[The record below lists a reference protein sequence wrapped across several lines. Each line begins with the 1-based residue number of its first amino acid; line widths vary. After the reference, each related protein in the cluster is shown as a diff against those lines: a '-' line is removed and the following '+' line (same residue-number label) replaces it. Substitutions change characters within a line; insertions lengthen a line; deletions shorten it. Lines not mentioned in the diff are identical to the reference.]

1 MSRLQRVVAA
11 ILLFP
16 IAAGAAAGVAAA
28 QPARPNVV
36 LIIADDLGWGDL
48 GSYGSP
54 LMRTPRLDRLA
65 GQGVRFTAAYV
76 AAAVCSPS
84 RAGLM
89 TGRYPQRHGY
99 EFNTSGRD
107 VEIGLSTDE
116 RTLGDL
122 MRGAGYATG
131 YVGKWHLGRRPA
143 QQPLSRGFG
152 EYFGVLTGGTTYFAR
167 DHPEAVL
174 DPDRPAGTRAG
185 REIYRGREVV
195 EVEDYL
201 TDVFTNEAVDF
212 IDRHA
217 GGDAPFFLVLSYNA
231 PHTPLQATPAYM
243 ETVAHV
249 EDFRTRIYAAM
260 VSSVDRGVGAVVDRL
275 AVHGVDDDTLIVFM
289 SDNGCVGYAAIA
301 CSNGP
306 FSGTKRFHLE
316 GGIRIPFIMHWP
328 DGLEGG
334 QVYREPVISLD
345 LFATFAGL
353 AGPAL
358 DDGVLR
364 DGVDLLPY
372 LTSNAA
378 GSPHDVLYW
387 RAGPNRAI
395 RMGRWKLFE
404 VNRADPA
411 ASHGRGR
418 LLPLQDY
425 PEASP
430 HGQVSLLY
438 DLADDTGERTNLA
451 DRLPERLRDLQDRLD
466 RWEGSL
472 ARPVWPSNR
481 STITEID
488 GELVQLFF

>member
-1 MSRLQRVVAA
+1 MSILQRIGAA
-11 ILLFP
+11 FVLFLT
-16 IAAGAAAGVAAA
+16 AAGAAGA
-28 QPARPNVV
+28 QPAERPNVV
-36 LIIADDLGWGDL
+36 LIIADDLGYGDL

-54 LMRTPRLDRLA
+54 IMRTPRLDRLA

-107 VEIGLSTDE
+107 VEIGLSTAE

-152 EYFGVLTGGTTYFAR
+152 EYFGVLTGGTTYF
-167 DHPEAVL
+167 DGSHPEAVL
-174 DPDRPAGTRAG
+174 DPDRPPGTRAG
-185 REIYRGREVV
+185 REIYRGRDVV
-195 EVEDYL
+195 EVDDYL
-201 TDVFTNEAVDF
+201 TDVFTREAVDF

-231 PHTPLQATPAYM
+231 PHTPLQATREYM

-260 VSSVDRGVGAVVDRL
+260 VSSVDRGVGTVVDRL
-275 AVHGVDDDTLIVFM
+275 AAHGVDDDTLIVFM

-345 LFATFAGL
+345 LFATFAHL
-353 AGPAL
+353 AGATL
-358 DDGVLR
+358 DDGVVR
-364 DGVDLLPY
+364 DGVNLLPY
-372 LTSNAA
+372 LTDDAA

-395 RMGRWKLFE
+395 RLGRWKLFE

-411 ASHGRGR
+411 ASHGGGR

-425 PEASP
+425 PDASP

-438 DLADDTGERTNLA
+438 DLEDDTGERTNLA
-451 DRLPERLRDLQDRLD
+451 DQLPERLRDLQDRLD

-472 ARPVWPSNR
+472 AQPAWPSNR
-481 STITEID
+481 STITEIN

>member
-1 MSRLQRVVAA
+1 MSILQRIGAA
-11 ILLFP
+11 FVLFLT
-16 IAAGAAAGVAAA
+16 AAGAAGA
-28 QPARPNVV
+28 QPAERPNVV
-36 LIIADDLGWGDL
+36 LIIADDLGYGDL

-54 LMRTPRLDRLA
+54 IMRTPRLDRLA
-65 GQGVRFTAAYV
+65 GRGVRFSAAYV

-152 EYFGVLTGGTTYFAR
+152 EYFGVLTGGTTYFS
-167 DHPEAVL
+167 DSHPEAVL

-185 REIYRGREVV
+185 REIYRGRDVV
-195 EVEDYL
+195 EIDDYL
-201 TDVFTNEAVDF
+201 TDVFTREAVDF

-217 GGDAPFFLVLSYNA
+217 GGDDPFFLVLSYNA
-231 PHTPLQATPAYM
+231 PHTPLQATREYL

-260 VSSVDRGVGAVVDRL
+260 VSSVDRGVGTVVDRL
-275 AVHGVDDDTLIVFM
+275 AAHGVDDNTLIVFM

-353 AGPAL
+353 AGAAL
-358 DDGVLR
+358 DDGVVR
-364 DGVDLLPY
+364 DGVNLLPY
-372 LTSNAA
+372 LTGGAA

-395 RMGRWKLFE
+395 RLGRWKLFE

-425 PEASP
+425 PDASP

-438 DLADDTGERTNLA
+438 DLADDTGERTNRA
-451 DRLPERLRDLQDRLD
+451 DQLPERLRDLQERLD

-472 ARPVWPSNR
+472 AQPVWPSNR